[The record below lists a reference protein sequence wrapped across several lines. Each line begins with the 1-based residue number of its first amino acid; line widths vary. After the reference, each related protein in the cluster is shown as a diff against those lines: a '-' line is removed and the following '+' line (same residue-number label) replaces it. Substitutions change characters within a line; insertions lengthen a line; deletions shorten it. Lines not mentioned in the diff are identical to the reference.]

1 MSYRDVIFDQ
11 LKCRNQSM
19 NDAYMDI
26 YLSYSEL
33 FDAVSHL
40 KSVIKRLSTTD
51 GKGGENEIDKEKIRT
66 LETQLL
72 ELQQERADLYK
83 KRGENAEMLIELNR
97 KLEEKEDERLLAL
110 KQLECNL
117 EEKQKLEAEN
127 RKLKENLENMTK
139 NNQVVRLL
147 KDEHVVLQSTLT
159 VLEGQFQALKV
170 ENAQMLDRWK
180 LLNQREADVLN
191 LENDLQMQMR
201 SLKLQ
206 YELAEAAEP
215 FVQIDDMENIYYDT
229 VFESH
234 QMIEVY
240 LEKIHRRR
248 QFLILVEAHDGEVLT
263 LCWGRCG
270 KILATGGT
278 DRRLKLWEIVDGQ
291 HGRPATLMGCNQA
304 VTCADFDLNGSL
316 VLAGSN
322 DFATRIW
329 SVADQR
335 LRHSLTGHS
344 GKVLCAKFVT
354 GGRVITGSHDR
365 TIRIWDLQGR
375 SCYRTL
381 LSASTCYDLVAVGN
395 SQSMLISGHFDK
407 KIRFWDDRCQ
417 HVVKDM
423 QVGGK
428 ITSLDIANDDV
439 NLLCTTREDLIYCID
454 LRQCL
459 VKRSFGADG
468 FKIGYDFVRG
478 KFSPDSHYCICGSA
492 DGNVYIW
499 NAMSGKLETV
509 LTSGHSSCVIASM
522 WNLDGTVVATCE
534 KQKFSM
540 TLKYRTETA
549 SQLFSRLNPKPALSI
564 SLGGLFPDP
573 LQPKHIVEIV
583 GGSGSGKTLLLLEVI
598 ASCIIDLQ
606 VGVLLL
612 DCDRHFCLSALVNV
626 LSMRNPGA
634 KDEQAL
640 LNCLNR
646 LHSIVCR
653 NDEDL
658 WHSLDFA
665 DKIVHRTASLMNVII
680 IDSVSAFSLTSAG
693 NLREKHERL
702 VLKVRRTVEEHNLVA
717 FITRQTVT
725 RHPDRAEETGRHVS
739 AILDHCWRKANTVR
753 VQTHCFNWNQFQ
765 ASVDNRIVHF
775 RSING
780 RPCFT

>member
-97 KLEEKEDERLLAL
+97 KLEEKEDERLHAL

-215 FVQIDDMENIYYDT
+215 FVQIDDMENIYYDI

-509 LTSGHSSCVIASM
+509 LTNGHSSCVIASM

-534 KQKFSM
+534 KQK
-540 TLKYRTETA
+540 
-549 SQLFSRLNPKPALSI
+549 LFSRLNPKPALSI

>member
-1 MSYRDVIFDQ
+1 
-11 LKCRNQSM
+11 
-19 NDAYMDI
+19 
-26 YLSYSEL
+26 
-33 FDAVSHL
+33 
-40 KSVIKRLSTTD
+40 
-51 GKGGENEIDKEKIRT
+51 
-66 LETQLL
+66 
-72 ELQQERADLYK
+72 
-83 KRGENAEMLIELNR
+83 
-97 KLEEKEDERLLAL
+97 
-110 KQLECNL
+110 
-117 EEKQKLEAEN
+117 
-127 RKLKENLENMTK
+127 
-139 NNQVVRLL
+139 
-147 KDEHVVLQSTLT
+147 
-159 VLEGQFQALKV
+159 
-170 ENAQMLDRWK
+170 
-180 LLNQREADVLN
+180 
-191 LENDLQMQMR
+191 MR

-215 FVQIDDMENIYYDT
+215 FVQIDDMENIWCSYYDI

-234 QMIEVY
+234 QMIEVH

-248 QFLILVEAHDGEVLT
+248 QYLILVEAHDGEVLT

-365 TIRIWDLQGR
+365 TIRIWDLQG
-375 SCYRTL
+375 YRTL

-428 ITSLDIANDDV
+428 ITSLDVANDDV

-509 LTSGHSSCVIASM
+509 LTNGHSSCVIASM

-540 TLKYRTETA
+540 TFKYRTETG

-583 GGSGSGKTLLLLEVI
+583 GGSGSGKTLLLLEV
-598 ASCIIDLQ
+598 
-606 VGVLLL
+606 GVLLL

-653 NDEDL
+653 NGEDL

-765 ASVDNRIVHF
+765 ATVDNRIVHF

-780 RPCFT
+780 RPCFN